1 MMLRGVRVLARSN
14 DAGELQSGTDGRVEV
29 RYKATDARS
38 YRAGKGNLEAIEG
51 DAILPDDAVVAAAAA
66 AAGGGG
72 KEAAARRAMERKHAA
87 DAIVIYADGACS
99 GNPGPAG
106 LGVVLQDGAQRRELS
121 QFLGEGTNNIA
132 ELSAILEAAEAIEDP
147 ARPVRIHTDSQ
158 YAIGVL
164 SKGWKAKA
172 NQELVARVKQ
182 ALARLEDLELI
193 YVPGHSGVLLNE
205 RADALAVQ
213 AVKSESSSG
222 WVTY

>member
-1 MMLRGVRVLARSN
+1 MMLRGVRVLARAN
-14 DAGELQSGTDGRVEV
+14 AAGELQSGTDGRVEV

-51 DAILPDDAVVAAAAA
+51 DAILPDDAVVAAA

-182 ALARLEDLELI
+182 ALARLQDLELI

>member
-1 MMLRGVRVLARSN
+1 MMLRGVRVLARAN
-14 DAGELQSGTDGRVEV
+14 AAGELQSGTDGRVEV

-51 DAILPDDAVVAAAAA
+51 DAILPDDAVVAAAA